1 MTNHNMCLCVQQGG
15 LSDASYGVRVD
26 AVKLRRRVEMYQWEE
41 ERENR
46 EFKEPDGSI
55 TTETKYSY
63 RTYGLAVII
72 INLEVT

>member
-1 MTNHNMCLCVQQGG
+1 VCIQG
-15 LSDASYGVRVD
+15 LSDAGYGVRVD

-41 ERENR
+41 EKQTR

-63 RTYGLAVII
+63 CTSRQLQM
-72 INLEVT
+72 LP